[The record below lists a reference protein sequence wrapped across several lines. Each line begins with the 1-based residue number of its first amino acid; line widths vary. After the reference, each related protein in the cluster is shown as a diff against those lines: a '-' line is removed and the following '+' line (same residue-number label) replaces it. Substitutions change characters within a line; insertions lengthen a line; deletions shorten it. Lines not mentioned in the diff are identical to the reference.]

1 MHSLNNRSAFFLY
14 MNVGELIKQI
24 EDWAPP
30 GAAWEKDNV
39 GLQIGSRGDKLK
51 NILLCLELDDEVLKE
66 AIKKKC
72 NFIFTH
78 HPLIFNPI
86 KKLDFQKDN
95 QAQLIQK
102 LIKNNISLYSAHTN
116 LDFTKDGVSFEL
128 AQMLKLKNVKFLEL
142 AEGNQFKISVFVPE
156 ESVEKLSAE
165 LFNSGAGI
173 IGNYEN
179 CSFRLKGEGTFKGN
193 EKARPVIGKKGK
205 VEKVNEIRLELIV
218 DVWNLKNA
226 INAIKEFH
234 PYEEPA
240 YDIYP
245 LKNKNTNYGAGAIG
259 ELTNELSEKEF
270 LKYVTTLLKTGRLK
284 YCSGNGKMIK
294 RIAVCG
300 GSGSELL
307 NNAIN
312 SRADAFITADIKYH
326 TYQEAYGKIL
336 MIDAGHYE
344 TEIGSLNAVK
354 RKIDDILL
362 KNNSIKVYKYSGS
375 TNPVKFY

>member
-1 MHSLNNRSAFFLY
+1 

-86 KKLDFQKDN
+86 KKLDFQKNN

-116 LDFTKDGVSFEL
+116 LDFTRDGVSIEL
-128 AQMLKLKNVKFLEL
+128 AKMLRLKNVKFLEL

-156 ESVEKLSAE
+156 ESVEKLSDE

-179 CSFRLKGEGTFKGN
+179 CSFRMKGEGTFKGN
-193 EKARPVIGKKGK
+193 EKAKPVIGKKGK

-226 INAIKEFH
+226 INAIKKFH

-270 LKYVTTLLKTGRLK
+270 LRHVTTSLKTGRLK
-284 YCSGNGKMIK
+284 YCSAKGKLIK
-294 RIAVCG
+294 KVAVCG

-326 TYQEAYGKIL
+326 TYQEANGKIL
-336 MIDAGHYE
+336 LIDAGHYE

-354 RKIDDILL
+354 RKIDNVIL
-362 KNNSIKVYKYSGS
+362 KDNSIKVYKYSGS

>member
-1 MHSLNNRSAFFLY
+1 MHSLYIRSAFFLY
-14 MNVGELIKQI
+14 MNVGELITQI

-39 GLQIGSRGDKLK
+39 GLQIGSRRDKLK

-66 AIKKKC
+66 AIQKKC

-86 KKLDFQKDN
+86 KKLDFQKDI
-95 QAQLIQK
+95 QARLIQK
-102 LIKNNISLYSAHTN
+102 LIKYNISLYSAHTN

-128 AQMLKLKNVKFLEL
+128 ANILKLKNLKFLEL
-142 AEGNQFKISVFVPE
+142 GEGNQFKICVFVPE
-156 ESVEKLSAE
+156 GDVEKLSSA

-193 EKARPVIGKKGK
+193 EKALPAIGKKGNL
-205 VEKVNEIRLELIV
+205 EKVNEIRLELIV
-218 DVWNLKNA
+218 DLWNLKNA

-240 YDIYP
+240 FDIYP
-245 LKNKNTNYGAGAIG
+245 LKNKNPNYGAGVIG
-259 ELTNELSEKEF
+259 DLTNELSEKEF
-270 LKYVTTLLKTGRLK
+270 LKHVVTSLKTGRLK
-284 YCSGNGKMIK
+284 YCKGKGKTIK

-307 NNAIN
+307 NTAIN

-326 TYQEAYGKIL
+326 TYQEANGKIL
-336 MIDAGHYE
+336 LIDAGHYE
-344 TEIGSLNAVK
+344 TEIGSLNTVK
-354 RKIDDILL
+354 RKIDKILQ
-362 KNNSIKVYKYSGS
+362 KDNSIKVYKYSGS

>member
-226 INAIKEFH
+226 INTIKEFH

-354 RKIDDILL
+354 RKIDAILL

>member
-270 LKYVTTLLKTGRLK
+270 LKYVTTLLKTCRLK

>member
-14 MNVGELIKQI
+14 MNVGELITQI

-39 GLQIGSRGDKLK
+39 GLQIGSRGDKLN

-78 HPLIFNPI
+78 HPLIFNPL

-128 AQMLKLKNVKFLEL
+128 AKMLKLRNIKFLEL
-142 AEGNQFKISVFVPE
+142 EEGNQFKISVFVPE
-156 ESVEKLSAE
+156 ESADKLSDA

-193 EKARPVIGKKGK
+193 ENANPVIGKKGK
-205 VEKVNEIRLELIV
+205 VEKVSEIRLELIV
-218 DVWNLKNA
+218 DSWNLKSA
-226 INAIKEFH
+226 INAIKKFH

-245 LKNKNTNYGAGAIG
+245 LKNKNMNYGAGAIG

-270 LKYVTTLLKTGRLK
+270 LRHVATSLKSGRLK
-284 YCSGNGKMIK
+284 YCSGTGKKIK
-294 RIAVCG
+294 RVAVCG
-300 GSGSELL
+300 GSCSELT
-307 NNAIN
+307 NVAIN
-312 SRADAFITADIKYH
+312 SRADTFITADIKYH
-326 TYQEAYGKIL
+326 VYHDAKGKIL
-336 MIDAGHYE
+336 LIDAGHYE

-354 RKIDDILL
+354 GKIDKIIL
-362 KNNSIKVYKYSGS
+362 KEESIKVYKYSGS

>member
-284 YCSGNGKMIK
+284 YCSGNGKIIK

-326 TYQEAYGKIL
+326 TYQEAYGRIL

-354 RKIDDILL
+354 RKIDAILL

>member
-354 RKIDDILL
+354 RKIDAILL

>member
-284 YCSGNGKMIK
+284 YCSGNGKIIK

-354 RKIDDILL
+354 RKIDAILL